1 MRKERTMAERAQ
13 IFSSFDAL
21 KGFKELLREKEKIV
35 VPKRI
40 LSEDDYELLNRQI
53 YQIEKGKVIGLV
65 YFNNGEYLYQE
76 GMVSK
81 INYDTKVIQ
90 LVKTKI
96 DFKYIVEIKLEIE

>member
-1 MRKERTMAERAQ
+1 MRRSRTMAERAP

-53 YQIEKGKVIGLV
+53 YQIEIGKIIGIV

-76 GMVSK
+76 GIVSK
-81 INYDTKVIQ
+81 INYDTRIIQ

-96 DFKYIVEIKLEIE
+96 DFKYIVEIRLDIE

>member
-1 MRKERTMAERAQ
+1 MRRSRTMAERAQ

-53 YQIEKGKVIGLV
+53 YQIEKGKVIGIV

-76 GMVSK
+76 GIVSK
-81 INYDTKVIQ
+81 INYDTRIIQ

-96 DFKYIVEIKLEIE
+96 DFKYIVEIRLDID